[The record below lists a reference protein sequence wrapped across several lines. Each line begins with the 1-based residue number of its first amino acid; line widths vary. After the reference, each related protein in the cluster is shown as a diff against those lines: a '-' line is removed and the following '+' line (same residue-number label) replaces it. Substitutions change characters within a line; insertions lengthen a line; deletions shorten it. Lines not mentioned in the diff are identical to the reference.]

1 MISRERIR
9 AALHHQETDEIPID
23 LAGYFASGMAAIA
36 YKNLRKYLDLEERPI
51 RVYDPHQVLAVIDE
65 DVLHRFGVDTVQAGR
80 MFDHEDSC
88 WKDGVLPDGSPCQWP
103 VWASPEMHDGEW
115 VLRSV
120 TGKIVG
126 HRPEG
131 VLNFE
136 PVNFPFVEHDSLTV
150 KDIRAAIDNF
160 QFTGVAGPYT
170 ATLNLPDGSRK
181 FGEAIRRLYEST
193 DRAIILPYGGHLL
206 ELGQWLYRADIF
218 YMMMGAEPARTHEF
232 LDRVVEIHLEELGK
246 LLKYAGPYVD
256 VVALS
261 EDLGGQQGP
270 LVSLKMFR
278 EFFKERHKMI
288 WNRIRQ
294 LTNAKVM
301 LHSCGAVRDLIPD
314 LIEAGVDILNPI
326 QIDCPGMDV
335 GKLKAEYGKDLVFW
349 GGGCDTHRV
358 LPFATPAEVQKHVR
372 EQVKILR
379 QGGGFIFQ
387 QVHNILADVP
397 PQNIVA
403 MYEAAHET

>member
-9 AALHHQETDEIPID
+9 AAVNHQETAEIPID

-36 YKNLRKYLDLEERPI
+36 YKNLRKYLNLEERPI

-65 DVLHRFGVDTVQAGR
+65 DVMNRFGVDTVQAGR
-80 MFDHEDSC
+80 IFDHDDSC
-88 WKDGVLPDGSPCQWP
+88 WKDGVLPDGTPCQYP
-103 VWASPEMHDGEW
+103 VWASPEKHEGVW

-136 PVNFPFVEHDSLTV
+136 PVNFPFAEHDSL
-150 KDIRAAIDNF
+150 
-160 QFTGVAGPYT
+160 TGVAGPYT

-181 FGEAIRRLYEST
+181 FGEAIRCLYEST

-232 LDRVVEIHLEELGK
+232 LDRVVEIHLEELEK

-270 LVSLKMFR
+270 LVSMKMFR
-278 EFFKERHKMI
+278 EFFKERHRII

-301 LHSCGAVRDLIPD
+301 LHSCGAVSDLIPD

-326 QIDCPGMDV
+326 QIDCPGMNV
-335 GKLKAEYGKDLVFW
+335 RELKAEFGKDLVFW
-349 GGGCDTHRV
+349 GGGCDTHHV
-358 LPFATPAEVQKHVR
+358 LPFATSAEVKKHVR
-372 EQVKILR
+372 KQVSLLR
-379 QGGGFIFQ
+379 QGGGFVFQ

-403 MYEAAHET
+403 MYEAVHEG

>member
-1 MISRERIR
+1 MNSRERIR
-9 AALHHQETDEIPID
+9 AAINHQEPDTIPID

-36 YKNLRKYLDLEERPI
+36 YRNLRDFLHLESRPI

-65 DVLHRFGVDTVQAGR
+65 DVLRRFGVDTVQAGR
-80 MFDHEDSC
+80 IFDRDDSC
-88 WKDGVLPDGSPCQWP
+88 WVEGVLPDGSPCQWP
-103 VWASPEMHDGEW
+103 IWSQPEWHGGEW
-115 VLRSV
+115 VLRST

-136 PVNFPFVEHDSLTV
+136 PVNFPFAERDSLSV
-150 KDIRAAIDNF
+150 EAIRAAIDDF
-160 QFTGVAGPYT
+160 QFTGVPGPFT
-170 ATLNLPDGSRK
+170 AVLKQPDGSK
-181 FGEAIRRLYEST
+181 QFGERLRCLHEST
-193 DRAIILPYGGHLL
+193 HRAIILPYGGHLL
-206 ELGQWLYRADIF
+206 ELGQWLYRADNF

-232 LDRVVEIHLEELGK
+232 LDRVVEIHLQELEK

-278 EFFKERHKMI
+278 EFFKERHRMI
-288 WNRIRQ
+288 WNHIRR
-294 LTNAKVM
+294 LTRAKVM
-301 LHSCGAVRDLIPD
+301 LHSCGAVSELIPD
-314 LIEAGVDILNPI
+314 LIDAGVDILNPI

-335 GKLKAEYGKDLVFW
+335 RKLKAEYGKDLVLW
-349 GGGCDTHRV
+349 GGGCDTHRI
-358 LPFATPAEVQKHVR
+358 LPFATPTEVQRHVR
-372 EQVKILR
+372 EQVSVLR
-379 QGGGFIFQ
+379 AGGGFVFQ

-403 MYEAAHET
+403 MYEAVWDL